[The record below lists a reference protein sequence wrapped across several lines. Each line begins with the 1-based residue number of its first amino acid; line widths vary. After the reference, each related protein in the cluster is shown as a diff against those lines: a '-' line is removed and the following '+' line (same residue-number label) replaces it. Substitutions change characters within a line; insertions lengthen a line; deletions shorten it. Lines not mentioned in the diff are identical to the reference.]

1 MSRTLP
7 EILAQA
13 EALAKEATPLP
24 LRIHQPKIDF
34 LGPQI
39 LEQNGGILVEMTS
52 YGKNRADAAYLCFAA
67 NNLMTLVQ
75 AVRDQQVEKV
85 LMEGEMKGWKVL
97 YDVRTEELKA
107 LRAELENYRGRYRG
121 VTE

>member
-1 MSRTLP
+1 MTLP

-13 EALAKEATPLP
+13 EALAKKATALP
-24 LRIHQPKIDF
+24 WHIHQPKIDF

-67 NNLMTLVQ
+67 NNLMTLIQ
-75 AVRDQQVEKV
+75 AVKDQQVEKV